1 MERGL
6 YNMSQLESKLCDSSP
21 NSITFTTLC
30 FYQILTCNPMIQAL
44 ALLLATT
51 LCFYQMFTC
60 ILIWMVKGKIKVKQH
75 WTPYT

>member
-1 MERGL
+1 MHLGVVLYVQCSNNMERGM

-21 NSITFTTLC
+21 NSITFNALC
-30 FYQILTCNPMIQAL
+30 FYQILTCTPMIQAL

-60 ILIWMVKGKIKVKQH
+60 ILI
-75 WTPYT
+75 